1 MYKNGRIKFQFA
13 KIKVEN
19 ESKVRRMH
27 KKAGIEVGCTT
38 MTTRSDSK
46 VCGIDK
52 TSRHIELRFAP
63 MTLTS
68 EIKVCGMHKKSK
80 MELGCAT
87 MTVASER
94 KVYAIHKKH
103 R

>member
-1 MYKNGRIKFQFA
+1 
-13 KIKVEN
+13 
-19 ESKVRRMH
+19 MH
-27 KKAGIEVGCTT
+27 NSDKKEC
-38 MTTRSDSK
+38 K
-46 VCGIDK
+46 VCGINK
-52 TSRHIELRFAP
+52 TSRHIELRSAL

-94 KVYAIHKKH
+94 KIYAIHKKH